1 MFLKIRVRME
11 ELEEADEQED
21 MKNEESL
28 GDEALPQKRGVQIAE
43 YIYREKVINK
53 IQKIIEEGML

>member
-1 MFLKIRVRME
+1 ME

-21 MKNEESL
+21 KKNEESL

-43 YIYREKVINK
+43 YKQRKSNK
-53 IQKIIEEGML
+53 